1 MILILSKEIVEV
13 VNIHYQKNVSN
24 ERPIQIDE
32 PKGDKWED
40 VNPVERSGSGNQES
54 VEKRSREQHTD
65 ATDESV

>member
-40 VNPVERSGSGNQES
+40 VNPVERSGSGN
-54 VEKRSREQHTD
+54 
-65 ATDESV
+65 